1 MVNFSFLGNIMDK
14 YKIKY
19 ENGVTPRQIEV
30 NGVVPFHFVT
40 K

>member
-19 ENGVTPRQIEV
+19 ENAVTPEV
-30 NGVVPFHFVT
+30 NGVVPFQFVM